1 MDTIEIGSAG
11 NADQVQQRLEFE
23 ASFMR
28 DEGFNVDLARTER
41 GGGIFFALRCHPTD
55 ATSIYGEPA
64 EVASMVRH
72 HLANAVSD
80 LIVNL
85 WERDLIGRLVNQECA
100 GLTQDERLLV
110 TRYAEMVLD
119 GHPWQSSAGLMRK
132 VARKGRVLRE
142 IDNYLSG
149 NTVLNIDGFL
159 RFRLRE
165 YVTLLENAVEQALDE
180 FMLEKEYREFILL
193 LRHFLAAQEP
203 RLEQVHVIVKRD
215 GSFRLVDDEGS
226 SITEQFLADCLMETG
241 TRDVNRDDLL
251 ISALITVAP
260 RKVRLHMAKGTD
272 SEGLRTL
279 RAVFAERL
287 TTCHGCEICGFGA
300 AKPVEEREGLFH

>member
-1 MDTIEIGSAG
+1 METIQIGSAG

-28 DEGFNVDLARTER
+28 DEGFAVDLTRLDA
-41 GGGIFFALRCHPTD
+41 GGDTFFAVRCQPTESS
-55 ATSIYGEPA
+55 AIYGEPD
-64 EVASMVRH
+64 ELASMVRH

-85 WERDLIGRLVNQECA
+85 WERDLLGKLVNQEC
-100 GLTQDERLLV
+100 GTLSSDERSLV

-142 IDNYLSG
+142 IDSYLSS
-149 NTVLNIDGFL
+149 NAVLNIDGFL
-159 RFRLRE
+159 RFRLGE
-165 YVTLLENAVEQALDE
+165 YTALLENAVEQALDE

-203 RLEQVHVIVKRD
+203 RLDQVHVIVKRD

-260 RKVRLHMAKGTD
+260 RKVRLHLAKGTD
-272 SEGLRTL
+272 TEGLKTL

-287 TTCHGCEICGFGA
+287 TTCHGCEICGFGTV
-300 AKPVEEREGLFH
+300 KPIEEREGLFH